1 MAGVVLLSLGVLQ
14 LLRVLVGTTVRRE
27 GETERRATAAQS
39 WQWDDGGGDGGGP
52 SQTSTQ
58 SIADKYR
65 QRRGAGADAPLL
77 DEDREIT
84 VGRREDR
91 QRVCE
96 QVCLAFACW
105 PP

>member
-1 MAGVVLLSLGVLQ
+1 MLLSLGVLQ
-14 LLRVLVGTTVRRE
+14 LLRVLVGATVRRE

-52 SQTSTQ
+52 SQAWVQSTQ

-65 QRRGAGADAPLL
+65 QRRGAGAEEPLL

-84 VGRREDR
+84 VGRRADR